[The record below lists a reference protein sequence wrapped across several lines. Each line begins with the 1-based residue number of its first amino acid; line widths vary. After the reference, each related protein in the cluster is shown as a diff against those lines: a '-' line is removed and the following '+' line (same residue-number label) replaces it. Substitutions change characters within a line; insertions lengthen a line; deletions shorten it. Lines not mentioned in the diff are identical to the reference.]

1 LHSPLTSET
10 TIMWVASD
18 EDRFWQEGRD
28 AAIPGSTALT

>member
-1 LHSPLTSET
+1 
-10 TIMWVASD
+10 MWVASD